1 MDNKNTFLLLDLVEH
16 PQHDSYQT
24 AFNLLANLDVMINS
38 FNKCLELNTNS
49 NQELTFIEIATQIQT
64 YFITANGLNEKI
76 DTTAGFKKNEKISSE
91 SKGIQTIARI
101 IRHKV
106 AHEGIWI
113 PTAARG
119 FKKDVGSYRYF
130 ALSNEE
136 LKASLIKQSLL
147 DREKLIKNQVKQLKK
162 SLLQFSSSEEL
173 DSHLNQESEEIN
185 TWTNYAFELLKN
197 RFENDYFDVIEFM
210 RLHISRFIP
219 EVIKIYSD
227 MIIKKPFVEISKLRK
242 EAKLKTIEERLE
254 ELNSVYNSICFK
266 PSE

>member
-1 MDNKNTFLLLDLVEH
+1 MDNKNTVLLLDLVEH
-16 PQHDSYQT
+16 PQYDSYQT
-24 AFNLLANLDVMINS
+24 AFNLLANLDVMSNS

-64 YFITANGLNEKI
+64 YFITANGLHEKI
-76 DTTAGFKKNEKISSE
+76 YTTLNFNKNEKVSSE
-91 SKGIQTIARI
+91 FKGIQTIARI

-136 LKASLIKQSLL
+136 LKTSLIKQSLL
-147 DREKLIKNQVKQLKK
+147 DREKLIKNQIKQLNKN
-162 SLLQFSSSEEL
+162 LLQFSSSEEL
-173 DSHLNQESEEIN
+173 VSHLNQESEDIN
-185 TWTNYAFELLKN
+185 TWTDYAFELLKN

-210 RLHISRFIP
+210 RLHIRKFIP
-219 EVIKIYSD
+219 EVINIYRAV
-227 MIIKKPFVEISKLRK
+227 IAQKHFIEISKLRK
-242 EAKLKTIEERLE
+242 ETKFKTIQERLE
-254 ELNSVYNSICFK
+254 ELDIVYNSICFK